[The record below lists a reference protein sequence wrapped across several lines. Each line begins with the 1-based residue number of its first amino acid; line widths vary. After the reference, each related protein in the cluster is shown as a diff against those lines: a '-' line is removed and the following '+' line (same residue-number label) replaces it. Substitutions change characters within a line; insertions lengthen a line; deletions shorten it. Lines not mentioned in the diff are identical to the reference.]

1 MKQAKTWRS
10 GRGPVVLTALV
21 CASALLSGCATT
33 QMEAQWRD
41 PQLTPQVLQGKTV
54 LVLCRGP
61 DMTLERICEDR
72 LAAQAQ
78 AAGIKVARGAPPA
91 AGANGADAVRQAAR
105 AAGADVVLAT
115 TLEPAA
121 AEYIG
126 TSGGSVGVGV
136 GGSSGSW
143 GSRSGAG
150 IGISLPI
157 GGSPGPGLGASTS
170 VTDAA
175 SGKLLWSGRA
185 RSPRSA
191 READQVG
198 ELARVTLEALKAA
211 GLF

>member
-1 MKQAKTWRS
+1 VR
-10 GRGPVVLTALV
+10 LLALA
-21 CASALLSGCATT
+21 CAGALLGGCATT

-54 LVLCRGP
+54 LVLCRAP

-72 LAAQAQ
+72 MAAQAQ
-78 AAGIKVARGAPPA
+78 AAGVKVARAAVPA
-91 AGANGADAVRQAAR
+91 AGPDAAEAVRQAAR
-105 AAGADVVLAT
+105 TAGADVVLAT

-143 GSRSGAG
+143 GGSRSGAG

-157 GGSPGPGLGASTS
+157 GGASGPGLGASSS

-185 RSPRSA
+185 RSPRTSS
-191 READQVG
+191 EADQVS
-198 ELARVTLEALKAA
+198 ELSRVTVEALKAA